1 VFSCYTL
8 DEQTGLKEIPNTIRS
23 LGMNQTT
30 PPTGTAGTASS
41 LIFSEDE
48 TKLYVAVKATDPAIN
63 TDVHPGYFVIWDI
76 NSDNSLSQNYT
87 TIPVPPGALQPFAM
101 TPIPGYNAIF
111 GADGAAGFYVW
122 DLDGIP
128 QGIQGPRASLTPIHP
143 MASICWSGY
152 SNSTGHFFVVDGTIY
167 IISEISLDEN
177 LVPTIVKVS
186 TLRVS

>member
-1 VFSCYTL
+1 MFSCYTL
-8 DEQTGLKEIPNTIRS
+8 DEQAGLKEIPNTVRS
-23 LGMNQTT
+23 LGMTQTT

-48 TKLYVAVKATDPAIN
+48 KKLYVAVKATDPAIN
-63 TDVHPGYFVIWDI
+63 VDDHPGYFVIWDI
-76 NSDNSLSQNYT
+76 NSDDSLSDCFT
-87 TIPVPPGALQPFAM
+87 TVPVPTGALQPFAM
-101 TPIPGYNAIF
+101 TPIPGKNAIF

-122 DLDGIP
+122 DLDGLP

-152 SNSTGHFFVVDGTIY
+152 SNTTGHYYVVDGTIY

-177 LVPTIVKVS
+177 LKPTIVKVS
-186 TLRVS
+186 ALCIS